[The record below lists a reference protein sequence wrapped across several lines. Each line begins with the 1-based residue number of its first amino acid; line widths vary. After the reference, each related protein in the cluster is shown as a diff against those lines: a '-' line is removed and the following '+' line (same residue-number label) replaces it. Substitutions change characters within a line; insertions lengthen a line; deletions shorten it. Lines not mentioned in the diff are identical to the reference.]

1 MKFTEDELMD
11 EELALKE
18 RAVRV
23 LDKRWAP
30 KTKTQPFAKIS
41 IEKANSNKESP
52 KRYLNSTSYV

>member
-41 IEKANSNKESP
+41 IEKAN
-52 KRYLNSTSYV
+52 

>member
-23 LDKRWAP
+23 LDKRWAL

-41 IEKANSNKESP
+41 IEKAN
-52 KRYLNSTSYV
+52 

>member
-1 MKFTEDELMD
+1 MN

-23 LDKRWAP
+23 LHRRWAP

-41 IEKANSNKESP
+41 IEKANSNNEQP
-52 KRYLNSTSYV
+52 KRFTMSTSYV

>member
-1 MKFTEDELMD
+1 MKFTEDELMN

-23 LDKRWAP
+23 LHRRWAP

-41 IEKANSNKESP
+41 IEKANSNNEQP
-52 KRYLNSTSYV
+52 KRFTMSTSYV